1 MKSQRWLKM
10 SEDINSDVI
19 HVKELIVKNI
29 NGPEGQG
36 NPFTARG
43 GLIITGGK
51 NIELGTTTGTKI
63 GTANTQKIGFWGVT
77 PIVQPIAATGGGMTV
92 DQLLVILQTT
102 GIVKQA

>member
-1 MKSQRWLKM
+1 M

-63 GTANTQKIGFWGVT
+63 GTANTQKIGFWGKN
-77 PIVQPIAATGGGMTV
+77 PIVRPVLATGGGATV
-92 DQLLVILQTT
+92 DQVITALQNMGLLQNS
-102 GIVKQA
+102 